1 MTEFDYER
9 HLIKGDAHTACGW
22 IESSRLPVEQKADLQ
37 QFVDNFPSLTFTRED
52 DIILGRYAAT
62 GGVELPP
69 WLREVRSTLAFVDPP
84 VLCRVD
90 DFQWYDSPRCE
101 AVDRI
106 WYEVQFGY
114 ANEEE
119 RARLR
124 DGAEIYPIGGWFGS
138 DRSNLGIDLQ
148 NPEDTRIFDFSGE
161 DMLDAELDDEPLRD
175 SLFPIFSSY
184 ALFLAHVVEVRPIGA
199 PM

>member
-1 MTEFDYER
+1 MTEFDYGR
-9 HLIKGDAHTACGW
+9 HLIKGDAHTARSW
-22 IESSRLPVEQKADLQ
+22 IESSTLPEEQKIDLQ

-52 DIILGRYAAT
+52 DIILDRHGEV
-62 GGVELPP
+62 GGVQLPS
-69 WLREVRSTLAFVDPP
+69 WLREVRTTLAFVDPP
-84 VLCRVD
+84 VLCRVG

-114 ANEEE
+114 SSEEE

-138 DRSNLGIDLQ
+138 DRSYLGIDLQ
-148 NPEDTRIFDFSGE
+148 NQQDTRIFDFSGE
-161 DMLDAELDDEPLRD
+161 DMLDDELDDEPLRN

-184 ALFLAHVVEVRPIGA
+184 ARFLAHVVEVRPVGA
-199 PM
+199 AT